1 MRPNAG
7 GSGGS
12 PFKFSV
18 SSQITSISVRSGR
31 YVDALNVSYANGQT
45 YSYGGNGG
53 SEHKINLGRDEF
65 LTGINGSAGKYIDS
79 ISFMTNKCTYGPYG
93 GNGSKPYS
101 FLAPE
106 GYVIDGFSGR
116 SGKYIDAISISL
128 DC

>member
-1 MRPNAG
+1 M
-7 GSGGS
+7 
-12 PFKFSV
+12 
-18 SSQITSISVRSGR
+18 
-31 YVDALNVSYANGQT
+31 
-45 YSYGGNGG
+45 
-53 SEHKINLGRDEF
+53 
-65 LTGINGSAGKYIDS
+65 TGINGSAGKYIDS